1 MIPLNEIWQNEHCVG
16 CGACAAICQEQIIE
30 LNFIAPKGIYK
41 AGIPSNNLEKCIDCS
56 LCFETC
62 PVVSRNAYNDKDIST
77 PTTLSKLIDWLIGS
91 CKGIYTGYAV
101 DKNLR
106 YECSSGGVAT
116 ALLKYLLE
124 TKNIDAAVVATPIP
138 DKPIRHR
145 TCLVE
150 KAEDIIKYKGS
161 IYCQVDYSS
170 IWQFIQKNDQ
180 RLAIMGL
187 PCQLKAVD
195 LFMATKGLDTS
206 KVFKIGLFCGGMTSH
221 KALELLCKWA
231 NVNPDNVLNIR
242 YRSGGWPGRK
252 MIVTVCDIKQP
263 TGTKEVVLFD
273 RDASLFQRHLYNF
286 CFGGPFF
293 LNCCRKCG
301 DQTAEC
307 ADISLGDAW
316 LPEFTSSDTIG
327 TNLVIARTAKGQKI
341 LQGAV
346 CNGVLELN
354 QATPEDIVHSQGNCL
369 VGRKLGLWGKSFW
382 DRSLDI
388 PESEACKQYIPQYI
402 PSTRLISER
411 RFFQWLVTHA
421 PQRLVFVLFII
432 YNLMLITG
440 GRLFKWIQFKIR
452 RRA

>member
-30 LNFIAPKGIYK
+30 SNFIAPKGVYK
-41 AGIPSNNLEKCIDCS
+41 AGIPSNNIEKCTDCNR
-56 LCFETC
+56 CFEVC
-62 PVVSRNAYNDKDIST
+62 PAVSRNAYKDNIITIPS
-77 PTTLSKLIDWLIGS
+77 TLSRLIHWLIGAY
-91 CKGIYTGYAV
+91 KGIYTGYAV

-124 TKNIDAAVVATPIP
+124 TKNTDATVVAAPIP
-138 DKPIRHR
+138 DKPIRHHA
-145 TCLVE
+145 CLVE
-150 KAEDIIKYKGS
+150 KAEDVIKCKGS

-170 IWQFIQKNDQ
+170 IWQFIQKNNQ
-180 RLAIMGL
+180 RLAIIGL

-195 LFMATKGLDTS
+195 LFMAAKGLDTS
-206 KVFKIGLFCGGMTSH
+206 KIFKIGLFCGGMTSH
-221 KALELLCKWA
+221 KALDFLCKRA

-252 MIVTVCDIKQP
+252 MIVTVCDIKHP

-286 CFGGPFF
+286 CFGGHFF
-293 LNCCRKCG
+293 LNCCRRCE
-301 DQTAEC
+301 DQTAEY

-316 LPEFTSSDTIG
+316 LSEFTSSDTIG
-327 TNLVIARTAKGQKI
+327 TNLVIARTAKGLKI
-341 LQGAV
+341 LQSAV
-346 CNGVLELN
+346 CDGILELN
-354 QATPEDIVHSQGNCL
+354 HATPEDIVHSQGNCL

-382 DRSLDI
+382 DRSSDT
-388 PESEACKQYIPQYI
+388 SELKVCKQYIPQYV
-402 PSTRLISER
+402 PSTRLVLER
-411 RFFQWLVTHA
+411 RLFQWMVTHA
-421 PQRLVFVLFII
+421 PAHIVFVLFII
-432 YNLMLITG
+432 YNLMLMIG